1 MDLVLNRNSKG
12 SKNTIALAK
21 LKDVADKLSSS
32 GLDQGAANALKLIAK
47 LPEIQA
53 IYNSISLWS

>member
-12 SKNTIALAK
+12 SKGTIAFAK